1 MVKQALVA
9 ATILT
14 AALILGVGGL
24 AVYRQSSQLKT
35 AQAELAEMK
44 VLSSQAKERATV
56 LERDLVEGRSRIES
70 LQKLAEEEISKTKS
84 LMEGQ
89 MREALKSREVTIS
102 ELEGRLT
109 LNILD
114 RILFDS
120 AASDIKPEGRQ
131 VLDQIAKVLTNHPNR
146 QILVVGHTDNRPI
159 RGSMRFPSN
168 WELSTAR
175 ANAAVRYLSENA
187 GVPPAMLGAI
197 GYGEHHPIA
206 DNETPEGRARN
217 RRIAIVIMPEGFRP
231 FESSEP
237 ATSAPPPST
246 TATNPPPAAAAPP
259 VAPPTDSAPAKA
271 VSAPAATNAPAREP
285 AIKVST
291 NFTRLDTP
299 NPKPGTTLP
308 TEAATPPAQ

>member
-1 MVKQALVA
+1 MVKQALVV

-24 AVYRQSSQLKT
+24 AVYRQSSQLKA
-35 AQAELAEMK
+35 AQAELAEVK
-44 VLSSQAKERATV
+44 VLNSQAKERAAV
-56 LERDLVEGRSRIES
+56 LERDLVDGRLRIES
-70 LQKLAEEEISKTKS
+70 LQQQAEQEISKTKS
-84 LMEGQ
+84 LMEDQ

-120 AASDIKPEGRQ
+120 AAADIKPEGRQ
-131 VLDQIAKVLTNHPNR
+131 VLDQIANVLTNHPNR

-237 ATSAPPPST
+237 ATTTPPPATTSTNTPPAVAPPPAMPQTNRVPAAPVSAPPP
-246 TATNPPPAAAAPP
+246 
-259 VAPPTDSAPAKA
+259 AK
-271 VSAPAATNAPAREP
+271 APAREA

-291 NFTRLDTP
+291 NFTRLQTP
-299 NPKPGTTLP
+299 LQKPAPATSLEP
-308 TEAATPPAQ
+308 STPPAQ